1 LCVATQ
7 APNTEVV
14 STAPHATG
22 TLPPQQTTSVSLAP
36 ITSTALQPTI
46 IIRTPQPASSDNS
59 NQSQHTFPDEY
70 SNPDALAKWIPHY
83 SLENKGPRRTP
94 NYSGFSKE
102 KILKIWP
109 AFKNL
114 ILGQKRSAYDRLSMR
129 EQGLIRQGDVAAKH
143 VGQGTDN
150 VFTVLGQF
158 LHFMKDH
165 KEDNLLKEGSYD
177 VLAAYPRIYAF
188 LKFLQMW
195 GYRSSTVRN
204 KAAILK
210 GCLKH
215 IQHLA
220 AFVPGS
226 ILHTRLVTAMN
237 TCEKWRSNMKTL
249 TISERS
255 KEKNEDRLI
264 AEGKFFKPPEDT
276 AFFRWLI
283 QKIHQH
289 MTKNVKKIN
298 VSDTQQTSLWTLK
311 ILAECQPY
319 WITLVHM
326 CLGGQR
332 LQVTAGIKMD
342 SLKWTTSGEEIIL
355 QTEKTARKNM
365 EGIPVPQA
373 LQMYL
378 TYWTKY
384 VVTACRKRDTI
395 QSIWLSSLG
404 EPLEY
409 KEVSKSIKKVAQ
421 IFNPDLTVTAI
432 EFRRMAITNFFK
444 ESQEFIQ
451 SNTKNLADWL
461 NVSEE
466 VMRQHYNRASAHN
479 TGTRNCN
486 CGVTK
491 EQLGNRSTS
500 APS

>member
-1 LCVATQ
+1 MKRVRSISTSSSAPLPPQCAKCGATFSTISNRNKHAKKNLCVAISQ
-7 APNTEVV
+7 APPNTPEVV
-14 STAPHATG
+14 STAP
-22 TLPPQQTTSVSLAP
+22 QQTTLVSLAP
-36 ITSTALQPTI
+36 STALQPTI
-46 IIRTPQPASSDNS
+46 IRTPQQPASSNNS

-83 SLENKGPRRTP
+83 NLENKGPRRTP
-94 NYSGFSKE
+94 TYSGFSKE
-102 KILKIWP
+102 KILEIWP

-114 ILGQKRSAYDRLSMR
+114 IIGQKRSAYDRLSMR

-210 GCLKH
+210 GCLNH
-215 IQHLA
+215 IQHLP

-226 ILHTRLVTAMN
+226 ILHTRLITAMN

-298 VSDTQQTSLWTLK
+298 VSDTQQTSLWTL
-311 ILAECQPY
+311 
-319 WITLVHM
+319 
-326 CLGGQR
+326 R
-332 LQVTAGIKMD
+332 
-342 SLKWTTSGEEIIL
+342 
-355 QTEKTARKNM
+355 N
-365 EGIPVPQA
+365 
-373 LQMYL
+373 
-378 TYWTKY
+378 
-384 VVTACRKRDTI
+384 
-395 QSIWLSSLG
+395 
-404 EPLEY
+404 
-409 KEVSKSIKKVAQ
+409 
-421 IFNPDLTVTAI
+421 
-432 EFRRMAITNFFK
+432 
-444 ESQEFIQ
+444 
-451 SNTKNLADWL
+451 
-461 NVSEE
+461 
-466 VMRQHYNRASAHN
+466 ASPI
-479 TGTRNCN
+479 G
-486 CGVTK
+486 
-491 EQLGNRSTS
+491 
-500 APS
+500 